1 MSSIH
6 QRARSFE
13 LKWRENGHPKS
24 KNFKKRSEAVER
36 QRDVDRKLREGKPVM
51 RRKDAP
57 TLKDFGNEWLA
68 GRKDLEP
75 GTKQKY
81 SEWLG
86 VHIYPQLGHLSV
98 VDLHPRTL
106 GEWQKRRL
114 AEGAGPA
121 VLGKAQ
127 GLLSQILKKAVL
139 PYEYLEQNPVLALD
153 PPSYT
158 KKPHR
163 WLTAV
168 EVEALRSWYLERED
182 LGSAALIS
190 TLAYVGIRPQDATAR
205 MIEELVG
212 ADLSVTTKNSDG
224 VIVPG
229 SKTGEGYKRRVKVPG
244 PVQADFAEWI
254 EGDSGLIWPRAKDGK
269 PWTKNDWDNW
279 RARGWVKQERT
290 GKMVR
295 PKCFKAA
302 AEACGLGENL
312 KPYDLRHTAG
322 SLMAACGWTSAEIAH
337 QLGHSVSESER
348 TYRHLIS
355 VDGPRLPLD
364 TYILEARGQNVRS
377 VFGVEG
383 K

>member
-6 QRARSFE
+6 PTKHGTFE
-13 LKWRENGHPKS
+13 LKWRENGYPKS
-24 KNFKKRSEAVER
+24 KNLKSKREAERKKEE
-36 QRDVDRKLREGKPVM
+36 VDRKLREGKPVM

-57 TLKDFGNEWLA
+57 TLKEFGNEWLA

-75 GTKQKY
+75 ATKQKY

-86 VHIYPQLGHLSV
+86 VHIYPALGHLSV
-98 VDLHPRTL
+98 VDIHPRTL
-106 GEWQKRRL
+106 AEWQDRRL
-114 AEGAGPA
+114 REGAGPA

-127 GLLSQILKKAVL
+127 SLLSQILKKAVL
-139 PYEYLEQNPVLALD
+139 PYEYLEANPALSLD
-153 PPSYT
+153 PPSYK

-168 EVEALRSWYLERED
+168 EVEALRSWYLERDD
-182 LGSAALIS
+182 LGSATLIS
-190 TLAYVGIRPQDATAR
+190 VLAYVGIRPQDALAR
-205 MIEELVG
+205 MVE
-212 ADLSVTTKNSDG
+212 DLLGGEMAVTTKNSNG
-224 VIVPG
+224 RILPG
-229 SKTGEGYKRRVKVPG
+229 SKTGEAHKRRVKIPG
-244 PVQADFAEWI
+244 PVQVNLTEWVG
-254 EGDSGLIWPRAKDGK
+254 ESGLIWPRASDGE

-279 RARGWVKQERT
+279 RSRGWVKQERT

-302 AEACGLGENL
+302 AEACGLGESL

-348 TYRHLIS
+348 TYRHLIT
-355 VDGPRLPLD
+355 VDGARLPLD
-364 TYILEARGQNVRS
+364 AYILEARSQGIRS
-377 VFGVEG
+377 AVDG
-383 K
+383 